1 MTNLAA
7 HRHMMQ
13 LQYCLESSF
22 YISSIMMLMTW
33 EVRRKDFVA
42 MCMHHAATVVLQG
55 ASYFLRWVRPG
66 A

>member
-1 MTNLAA
+1 
-7 HRHMMQ
+7 MQ

-55 ASYFLRWVRPG
+55 ASYFLRCVRPG